1 MPIFEYQCQQCG
13 KVIEKIQSKPLAD
26 IPCPAC
32 SQPAVRRVSRTALS
46 NVASSCGSGSRG
58 GFS

>member
-13 KVIEKIQSKPLAD
+13 KITEKIQATAHNH

-32 SQPAVRRVSRTALS
+32 SKPALRRVSRTALS
-46 NVASSCGSGSRG
+46 TSGSSCGSGSG
-58 GFS
+58 SGFT

>member
-13 KVIEKIQSKPLAD
+13 TVIEKIQSKPLAD

-32 SQPAVRRVSRTALS
+32 SQPARRRVSRTALS
-46 NVASSCGSGSRG
+46 IQSSSCSSGGHG
-58 GFS
+58 GFT